1 VATAAEID
9 ALTDDPWVTG
19 GEPEWE
25 WLRDKEW
32 AFIGSAPVVDAVA
45 NLVPSDDP
53 AAMFE
58 CCPRSDLP
66 TARREARSR

>member
-32 AFIGSAPVVDAVA
+32 AFIGSALVVQAVA
-45 NLVPSDDP
+45 NLAPSDDP

-58 CCPRSDLP
+58 CCPRFDFL
-66 TARREARSR
+66 TARREAGNR

>member
-1 VATAAEID
+1 MLSSPPPWVATAAEID

-32 AFIGSAPVVDAVA
+32 AFIGSAPVWRRSQI
-45 NLVPSDDP
+45 L
-53 AAMFE
+53 
-58 CCPRSDLP
+58 PRRTIPL
-66 TARREARSR
+66 